1 MDREKIKYHNI
12 SMNKIIIRFPLYLG
26 IVVLIISVLAAT
38 IKIGERNILL
48 NNRIAA
54 RGAEVNLT
62 LNFSLPNII
71 VVNFISKTEVKGA
84 DISMSY
90 NNKEIEILPSTLQGM
105 SGFITTGG
113 EVDQERGVFTF
124 SAVTDKPIKTGI
136 LAFFRVR
143 NKIADYEGDID
154 KVKVD
159 YSKTETRIFGVDMGN
174 LPLTFSGLDY
184 K

>member
-1 MDREKIKYHNI
+1 M
-12 SMNKIIIRFPLYLG
+12 IRFPLYLG
-26 IVVLIISVLAAT
+26 IAVLIISLLAAA
-38 IKIGERNILL
+38 IKIGERNSFQDS
-48 NNRIAA
+48 RISA
-54 RGAEVNLT
+54 RQGEARLS
-62 LNFSLPNII
+62 LNFSLPNIV
-71 VVNFISKTEVKGA
+71 VVNLISTSEIKGA
-84 DISMSY
+84 DISLTY
-90 NNKEIEILPSTLQGM
+90 NNNELEVLPSTLQGM

-113 EVDQERGVFTF
+113 EVDQESGVFTF